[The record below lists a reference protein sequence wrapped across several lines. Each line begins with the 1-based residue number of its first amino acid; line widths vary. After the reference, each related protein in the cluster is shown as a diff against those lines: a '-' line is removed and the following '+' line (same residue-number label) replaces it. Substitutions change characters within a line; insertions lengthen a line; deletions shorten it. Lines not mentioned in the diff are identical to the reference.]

1 MLGGI
6 AVEETSKKSM
16 EQLAYEKLK
25 DAILRRML
33 APGTQLVEST
43 VSEKL
48 NSSRTPIRNAIKR
61 LASEGLIN
69 LIPNRGAFVIQPS
82 KEEIIQAFDIRAELE
97 SSALKFAFGKITNED
112 IEELNSLV
120 EKEASATREN
130 DHKEYH
136 AMNKAF
142 HMFFARKSGN
152 IFLIEFTEKII
163 DRINVY
169 LQLYDEFYNVKLA
182 EFEGVT
188 DHTEIISLLQKK
200 DMEGIDKMLRSHI
213 AKSLRSL
220 QIEKIVYKSIDDI
233 FAAGA
238 F

>member
-1 MLGGI
+1 MLGGM

-16 EQLAYEKLK
+16 EQVAYEKLK

-82 KEEIIQAFDIRAELE
+82 KDEIVQAFDIRAELE
-97 SSALKFAFGKITNED
+97 SSALKFAFGKITDAD
-112 IEELNSLV
+112 IEELRSLV
-120 EKEASATREN
+120 EKEALATKEN
-130 DHKEYH
+130 NHKEYH
-136 AMNKAF
+136 VLNKAF

-152 IFLIEFTEKII
+152 VFLIEFTEKII

-188 DHTEIISLLQKK
+188 DHTEIVSLLQKK
-200 DMEGIDKMLRSHI
+200 DMESIDRILRSHI
-213 AKSLRSL
+213 AKSLMSL
-220 QIEKIVYKSIDDI
+220 QIEKIVYKSIDDV
-233 FAAGA
+233 FAAGS

>member
-16 EQLAYEKLK
+16 EQVAYEKLK

-69 LIPNRGAFVIQPS
+69 LVPNRGAFVIQPS
-82 KEEIIQAFDIRAELE
+82 KDEIVQAFDVRAELE
-97 SSALKFAFGKITNED
+97 SSALKFAFGKITDGD
-112 IEELNSLV
+112 IEELRSLV
-120 EKEASATREN
+120 EKEALATKEN
-130 DHKEYH
+130 NHREYH
-136 AMNKAF
+136 VLNKAF

-152 IFLIEFTEKII
+152 VFLVEFTEKII

-188 DHTEIISLLQKK
+188 DHTEIVNLLQKK
-200 DMEGIDKMLRSHI
+200 DMEGIDRILRSHI
-213 AKSLRSL
+213 AKSLSSL
-220 QIEKIVYKSIDDI
+220 QIEKIVYKSIDDV
-233 FAAGA
+233 FTAGS

>member
-1 MLGGI
+1 
-6 AVEETSKKSM
+6 VEETSKKSM

-69 LIPNRGAFVIQPS
+69 LIPNKGAFVIQPS

-97 SSALKFAFGKITNED
+97 STALKFAFDKITEKD
-112 IEELNSLV
+112 IEELKSIAG
-120 EKEASATREN
+120 KEASAVKEN
-130 DHKEYH
+130 DHKGYH
-136 AMNKAF
+136 VMNKAF

-152 IFLIEFTEKII
+152 IFLIDFMEKII

-169 LQLYDEFYNVKLA
+169 LQLYDEFYKVKLA
-182 EFEGVT
+182 EYEGIT
-188 DHTEIISLLQKK
+188 DHSEIISLLQKK
-200 DMEGIDKMLRSHI
+200 DMKNIDKQLKSHI
-213 AKSLRSL
+213 EKSLSSL

>member
-1 MLGGI
+1 
-6 AVEETSKKSM
+6 M
-16 EQLAYEKLK
+16 EQVAYEKLK

-82 KEEIIQAFDIRAELE
+82 KEEIVQAFDVRAELE
-97 SSALKFAFGKITNED
+97 SSALRFAFERITDKD
-112 IEELNSLV
+112 IEELRSIV
-120 EKEASATREN
+120 DKEASATRDN
-130 DHKEYH
+130 DHAGYH
-136 AMNKAF
+136 VMNKAF

-152 IFLIEFTEKII
+152 VFLIEFTEKII

-188 DHTEIISLLQKK
+188 DHTEIVSLLQKK
-200 DMEGIDKMLRSHI
+200 DMVSIEKMLRSHI
-213 AKSLRSL
+213 AKSLKSL
-220 QIEKIVYKSIDDI
+220 QIDKIVYRSIEEL
-233 FAAGA
+233 FAPGA

>member
-1 MLGGI
+1 
-6 AVEETSKKSM
+6 VEETSKKSM

-69 LIPNRGAFVIQPS
+69 LIPNKGAFVIQPS

-97 SSALKFAFGKITNED
+97 STALKFAFDKITEKD
-112 IEELNSLV
+112 IEELKSIAG
-120 EKEASATREN
+120 KEASAVKEN
-130 DHKEYH
+130 DHKGYH
-136 AMNKAF
+136 VMNKAF
-142 HMFFARKSGN
+142 HMFLARKSGN
-152 IFLIEFTEKII
+152 IFLIDFTEKII

-182 EFEGVT
+182 EYEGIT
-188 DHTEIISLLQKK
+188 DHSEIISLLQKK
-200 DMEGIDKMLRSHI
+200 DMKNIDKLLKSHI
-213 AKSLRSL
+213 AKSLSSL

>member
-1 MLGGI
+1 
-6 AVEETSKKSM
+6 VEETSKKSM

-48 NSSRTPIRNAIKR
+48 KSSRTPIRNAIRR
-61 LASEGLIN
+61 LSSEGLIN

-97 SSALKFAFGKITNED
+97 STGLKFAFDKITDKD
-112 IEELNSLV
+112 IEELKSIAA
-120 EKEASATREN
+120 KEASATKEN

-152 IFLIEFTEKII
+152 IFLIEFTEKIL

-182 EFEGVT
+182 EFEGIT
-188 DHTEIISLLQKK
+188 DHKEIISLLQKK
-200 DMEGIDKMLRSHI
+200 DMERIDKMLRSHI

>member
-1 MLGGI
+1 M
-6 AVEETSKKSM
+6 EETSKKSM

-69 LIPNRGAFVIQPS
+69 LIPNKGAFVIQPS

-97 SSALKFAFGKITNED
+97 STALKFAFDKITEKD
-112 IEELNSLV
+112 IEELKSIAG
-120 EKEASATREN
+120 KEASAVKEN
-130 DHKEYH
+130 DHKGYH
-136 AMNKAF
+136 VMNKAF

-152 IFLIEFTEKII
+152 IFLIDFMEKII

-169 LQLYDEFYNVKLA
+169 LQLYDEFYKVKLA
-182 EFEGVT
+182 EYEGIT
-188 DHTEIISLLQKK
+188 DHSEIISLLQKK
-200 DMEGIDKMLRSHI
+200 DMKNIDKQLKSHI
-213 AKSLRSL
+213 EKSLSSL

>member
-1 MLGGI
+1 M
-6 AVEETSKKSM
+6 EETSKKSM

-69 LIPNRGAFVIQPS
+69 LIPNKGAFVIQPS

-97 SSALKFAFGKITNED
+97 STALKFAFDHITEKD
-112 IEELNSLV
+112 IEELKSIAG
-120 EKEASATREN
+120 KEASAVKEN
-130 DHKEYH
+130 DHKGYH
-136 AMNKAF
+136 VMNKAF

-182 EFEGVT
+182 EYEGIT
-188 DHTEIISLLQKK
+188 DHSEIISLLQKK
-200 DMEGIDKMLRSHI
+200 DMKTIDKLLKNHI
-213 AKSLRSL
+213 AKSLSSL

-233 FAAGA
+233 FAGGA

>member
-1 MLGGI
+1 
-6 AVEETSKKSM
+6 M
-16 EQLAYEKLK
+16 EQVAYEKLK

-69 LIPNRGAFVIQPS
+69 LIPNKGAFVIQPS
-82 KEEIIQAFDIRAELE
+82 KEEIVQAFDVRAELE
-97 SSALKFAFGKITNED
+97 SSALRFAFERITDKD
-112 IEELNSLV
+112 IEELRSIV
-120 EKEASATREN
+120 DKEASATRDN
-130 DHKEYH
+130 DHAEYH
-136 AMNKAF
+136 VMNKAF

-152 IFLIEFTEKII
+152 VFLIEFTEKII

-188 DHTEIISLLQKK
+188 DHTEIVSLLQKK
-200 DMEGIDKMLRSHI
+200 DMVSIEKMLRSHI
-213 AKSLRSL
+213 AKSLKSL
-220 QIEKIVYKSIDDI
+220 QIDKIVYRSIEEL
-233 FAAGA
+233 FAPGA

>member
-1 MLGGI
+1 M
-6 AVEETSKKSM
+6 AAEEISKKSM

-97 SSALKFAFGKITNED
+97 CSALKFAFGKITHED
-112 IEELNSLV
+112 IEALKSLV
-120 EKEASATREN
+120 DREASATREN

-136 AMNKAF
+136 VMNKAF

-152 IFLIEFTEKII
+152 IFLVEFTEKIL
-163 DRINVY
+163 DRINLY
-169 LQLYDEFYNVKLA
+169 LQLYDEFYNVKLD

-188 DHTEIISLLQKK
+188 DHTEIIRLLQKK
-200 DMEGIDKMLRSHI
+200 DMENIDKMLRNHI
-213 AKSLRSL
+213 SKSLRSL
-220 QIEKIVYKSIDDI
+220 QVDKIVYRSIDDI
-233 FAAGA
+233 FASGT